1 VAVLAAFAMS
11 YSCDCLENKNI
22 MDILYIYICCCYAV
36 AMLVQFC
43 GYVAVMLL
51 ICCCC
56 VAAMLLLCRCYAFGM
71 SFCFAAMLLL
81 Y

>member
-1 VAVLAAFAMS
+1 MAVLAAFARS
-11 YSCDCLENKNI
+11 SSCDCVENKNS
-22 MDILYIYICCCYAV
+22 IYCIYMCCCYAV

-43 GYVAVMLL
+43 GCVAVMLL

-56 VAAMLLLCRCYAFGM
+56 VAAMLLLCRCYALGM

>member
-1 VAVLAAFAMS
+1 VIELKTKIS
-11 YSCDCLENKNI
+11 Y
-22 MDILYIYICCCYAV
+22 ILYIYICCCYAV

-43 GYVAVMLL
+43 GYVAAMLL

-56 VAAMLLLCRCYAFGM
+56 VAAILLLCRCYALGM
-71 SFCFAAMLLL
+71 SFCFAVMPLL